1 MKPAQARK
9 LIGDL
14 LDWTDEEATQEFH
27 WLDLMARYKFDHYQG
42 YGPGRRF
49 YVTLLRWLT
58 QFEQQDRRTAYQLLR
73 NHLIFIGQSEM
84 HHLVGLS
91 GPIIL
96 REMRRHVARLLGIP
110 TYMVDEDPDAQRR
123 LCLLQERTLYV
134 GVSDGARID
143 VFRRYNEGTIN
154 NEQVVPMAEI
164 SSSKWK
170 SLHKKLADRLSS
182 KGHGEAAAEF
192 EWVCLIDDFTGSARS
207 SIWYDDAGSKW
218 DGKVGKF
225 VVSNVE
231 RNIHKLASKACI
243 HVHHYLASAAAKKTI
258 EQRVKAIG
266 SEYVDLQFCSTF
278 AYVLP
283 ESIRLQ
289 ESKDVELLSLLKRH
303 YDPRIENT
311 HVGEDIW
318 MGYKQCG
325 LPLVLEHNTPNNS
338 VAILWAR
345 SPDARSSLTDASK
358 TTMSPLFPRRQRHL
372 DVR

>member
-9 LIGDL
+9 LIGEI
-14 LDWTDEEATQEFH
+14 LDWSDEVATQEFH
-27 WLDLMARYKFDHYQG
+27 WLDLMATYKFDHYQG

-58 QFEQQDRRTAYQLLR
+58 QFEQPDRGTAYRLLR
-73 NHLIFIGQSEM
+73 NHLVFVGQPEM
-84 HHLVGLS
+84 NHLVGLS
-91 GPIIL
+91 GPMIQ
-96 REMRRHVARLLGIP
+96 RKMRCHVAKLLGIP
-110 TYMVDEDPDAQRR
+110 TYQVDEEPEAQRR
-123 LCLLQERTLYV
+123 LSLLQERTLYV

-164 SSSKWK
+164 SDTKWK

-207 SIWYDDAGSKW
+207 SLWYDEAASRW
-218 DGKVGKF
+218 DGKIGKF
-225 VVSNVE
+225 VMSNVE
-231 RNIHKLASKACI
+231 RNIHKLAPNACI
-243 HVHHYLASAAAKKTI
+243 HVHHYLASAAAKETI
-258 EQRVKAIG
+258 EERLKGIHSKY
-266 SEYVDLQFCSTF
+266 SELQFCSTF

-283 ESIRLQ
+283 ESVRLQ
-289 ESKDVELLSLLKRH
+289 SSDDAELLSLLERH
-303 YDPRIENT
+303 YDKDIENT
-311 HVGEDIW
+311 HLGNDVW

-338 VAILWAR
+338 IAVLWAR
-345 SPDARSSLTDASK
+345 SPNAHPSSTGSSK
-358 TTMSPLFPRRQRHL
+358 ITMSPLFPRRQRHL

>member
-1 MKPAQARK
+1 MKSAQARK

-14 LDWTDEEATQEFH
+14 LDWSDDVATQEFH

-58 QFEQQDRRTAYQLLR
+58 QFEPQDRGTAYRLLR
-73 NHLIFIGQSEM
+73 NNLIFIGQAEM

-91 GPIIL
+91 GPMIL
-96 REMRRHVARLLGIP
+96 RQMRCHVARLLGIP
-110 TYMVDEDPDAQRR
+110 TYVVDEDPNAQRR
-123 LCLLQERTLYV
+123 LNLLQERTLYV

-143 VFRRYNEGTIN
+143 VFRRYNEGTIS

-164 SSSKWK
+164 SDTKWI
-170 SLHKKLADRLSS
+170 SLHKKLAERLSS
-182 KGHGEAAAEF
+182 QGHGEAAAEF

-207 SIWYDDAGSKW
+207 SIWYDEAESKW

-225 VVSNVE
+225 VTSNLE
-231 RNIHKLASKACI
+231 RDIHKLAPKACI
-243 HVHHYLASAAAKKTI
+243 HVHHYLASAVARETI
-258 EQRVKAIG
+258 EQRVQAIG
-266 SEYVDLQFCSTF
+266 SEYADLQFCSTF

-283 ESIRLQ
+283 NSVRLQ
-289 ESKDVELLSLLKRH
+289 ESKDAELLSLLERH
-303 YDPRIENT
+303 YDPSIENT
-311 HVGEDIW
+311 HVGKDVW

-345 SPDARSSLTDASK
+345 SKDTPASTAMK
-358 TTMSPLFPRRQRHL
+358 TAMSPLFPRRQRHS

>member
-14 LDWTDEEATQEFH
+14 LQWSDEAATQEFH
-27 WLDLMARYKFDHYQG
+27 WLDLMVRYKFDHYQG

-58 QFEQQDRRTAYQLLR
+58 QFDPADRATAYRLLR
-73 NHLIFIGQSEM
+73 DHLIFVGQSEM

-91 GPIIL
+91 GPLIQ
-96 REMRRHVARLLGIP
+96 RDMRRHVARLLKLP
-110 TYMVDEDPDAQRR
+110 AYMVDEDPAAQCR
-123 LCLLQERTLYV
+123 LALLQERTLYV

-143 VFRRYNEGTIN
+143 VFRRYNEGSIN

-164 SSSKWK
+164 SEAKWD
-170 SLHKKLADRLSS
+170 SLHKKLAGRL
-182 KGHGEAAAEF
+182 KAKQEHADAEPKF

-207 SIWYDDAGSKW
+207 SIWFDKDEAKW

-225 VVSNVE
+225 VVANHE
-231 RNIHKLASKACI
+231 RLASKACI
-243 HVHHYLASAAAKKTI
+243 QVHHYLASSIAKTTI
-258 EQRVKAIG
+258 EGRIADIAKQYPAL
-266 SEYVDLQFCSTF
+266 EFCASF

-283 ESIRLQ
+283 EAIRMQ
-289 ESKDVELLSLLKRH
+289 NAADPELLDLLKRH
-303 YDPRIENT
+303 YDPEIAKANS
-311 HVGEDIW
+311 HLGEDVA
-318 MGYKQCG
+318 MGYNQSG

-338 VAILWAR
+338 VAVLWAR
-345 SPDARSSLTDASK
+345 SPERSGDCSEKATIEV
-358 TTMSPLFPRRQRHL
+358 SPLFPRRQRHM